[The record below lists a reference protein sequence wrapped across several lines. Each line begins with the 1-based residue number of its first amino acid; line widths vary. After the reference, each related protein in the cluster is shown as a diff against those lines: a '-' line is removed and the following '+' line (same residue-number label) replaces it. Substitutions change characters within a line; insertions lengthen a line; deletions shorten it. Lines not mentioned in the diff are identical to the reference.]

1 MLKPGAHYGSSGTVF
16 SIVNDIHSIAAIL
29 PRIPTLNE
37 IALMRSS
44 DSESAAGF
52 EYSPHKVLLALLWL
66 TENNFM
72 YENKFVCPEQSEW
85 QDGGQTASV
94 PVPFIP
100 ITVADCE
107 GITDQ
112 SAASGPDGHPVN
124 PSALDSDMSNVLLV
138 PTEENRDLFYQ
149 VAQLVDKHDRWV
161 LYDITHCFISFC
173 YFCDNLQII
182 L

>member
-1 MLKPGAHYGSSGTVF
+1 MLKPGAHYGSTGTVF

-52 EYSPHKVLLALLWL
+52 EYSPHKVVSALQWL
-66 TENNFM
+66 SKNNFM
-72 YENKFVCPEQSEW
+72 YENKYVCPDQSEW
-85 QDGGQTASV
+85 RDGGQSEPV

-100 ITVADCE
+100 ITLADCD
-107 GITDQ
+107 GITDK

-124 PSALDSDMSNVLLV
+124 PSALDSDMSDVLLV

-149 VAQLVDKHDRWV
+149 VAQLVENNR
-161 LYDITHCFISFC
+161 
-173 YFCDNLQII
+173 
-182 L
+182 